1 MTTDNT
7 PPGAPAWLAQAVLAA
22 PTPTKSRPPEH
33 RPLAAGDI
41 RLLQSMDR
49 PGPPSRLVAVR
60 SVDHRDGTASVALLS
75 PETALAGPRDR
86 LLRPAGTGLPYDLLL
101 EDDVRAPV
109 WLLQLG
115 PALGAAHD
123 ATDTGA
129 APLRDELDARW
140 TWKEEELDAL
150 GALADDCI
158 RQLAAGAP
166 TTVVDPL
173 CLDPSAAG
181 ETVLAHVAVHVAE
194 SPPGE
199 RPLIP
204 AWSMLPGPDGA
215 PAFGRWRD
223 AAQYDAL
230 QVLQKAA
237 LKGSAAYMARP
248 PRPDQAWIA
257 GRDLGRDDP
266 LAAVLADLVKS
277 GARCVRVMTA
287 SAMWDTSAVGLRVGD
302 PVEARVG
309 GVRCQ
314 ILWQAVD
321 APGAHHA

>member
-1 MTTDNT
+1 MTTDRT
-7 PPGAPAWLAQAVLAA
+7 PPGAPDWLAQALQAA
-22 PTPTKSRPPEH
+22 PTPARSLPDH
-33 RPLAAGDI
+33 RMPAAGDI
-41 RLLQSMDR
+41 RLLNSMDR

-75 PETALAGPRDR
+75 PETALAGPQDR
-86 LLRPAGTGLPYDLLL
+86 LLPSAGTGLAYDLLL
-101 EDDVRAPV
+101 EDDVQAPV

-115 PALGAAHD
+115 PAVGAAHD
-123 ATDTGA
+123 PSEIGA

-158 RQLAAGAP
+158 RQLAAGPP

-173 CLDPSAAG
+173 CLDLSAG

-204 AWSMLPGPDGA
+204 AWTMLPGPDGA

-223 AAQYDAL
+223 AAQYYTL
-230 QVLQKAA
+230 RVLQDAA
-237 LKGSAAYMARP
+237 LTGCAAYMARP
-248 PRPDQAWIA
+248 PRPDHAWIA
-257 GRDLGRDDP
+257 GRELGRDDP
-266 LAAVLADLVKS
+266 LAAVLADLVKD

-287 SAMWDTSAVGLRVGD
+287 SAMWNVDAKGLRVGD
-302 PVEARVG
+302 PVAAEVG

-314 ILWQAVD
+314 ILWHAVD